1 MSNVPN
7 EPSDSPYEPIADS
20 GPGEIGTGV
29 HDAIEDATGEV
40 ISNAT
45 GEGSDEMTT
54 PEPEPAPEPAPA
66 PPPDHG
72 GGGSHDPAPEPP
84 PEPAP
89 PPPPAPQPP
98 PAPSPTPPAPSP
110 APGQGSHN
118 NEGEELLRDIQA
130 TAAAFEKGDWLGGA
144 MGIAKV
150 AMDVLDIAGD
160 PLGAISSAGVGWVL
174 GAVSFLREPFD
185 VLKGSSGAVTS
196 SAQSWGESGANLFD
210 TADQFRQAVTDQTR
224 SWTGVAA
231 DGYRAASTNQANGLA
246 ALGQANQAVA
256 NAMQQGGQAVA
267 QARQTVMDLIS
278 EAVQKI
284 IQICI
289 EALSKSW
296 LSFGASIAMGIA
308 QSVQQ
313 AVSTGQK
320 LIREIQSLIQTLQK
334 IIQVIQKVVQIA
346 QQVKELVELIG
357 GKASSEQPRTM
368 STQQIT
374 STGAMATDTNPTGG
388 GVLAAAQRTIA
399 PGYQYRDPEMASG
412 AAPSAP
418 TRPAA
423 AGPQFRTPE
432 LASGGVAS
440 PAEQQVTAA
449 NYQAPPVAGASG
461 AGIATP
467 GGQAP
472 VGGPVAAPPVAGAA
486 GVPPAPVQPPVAP
499 PAPPPRPA
507 GGPPPTLPP
516 GVPSWGPTG
525 PPPDK
530 GLAAGQQQ
538 VRVWVE
544 EARQILI
551 QQGVDPNLMNADQMV
566 GLIQHESSGNP
577 HAINLWDSNATAGHP
592 SKGLMQTIDS
602 TFSEHHLPGHDDIW
616 NPVDNILA
624 GTRYAIDRYGSIS
637 DVPGVRAVQSGG
649 SYVGY

>member
-7 EPSDSPYEPIADS
+7 EPSDSPYEPIQDS

-45 GEGSDEMTT
+45 GQGSDEMTGPEPE
-54 PEPEPAPEPAPA
+54 PEPEPAPD

-72 GGGSHDPAPEPP
+72 GGGGHDPAPEPP

-89 PPPPAPQPP
+89 PPAPAPPP
-98 PAPSPTPPAPSP
+98 QPAPSPAPSPSP
-110 APGQGSHN
+110 APGQGSNH
-118 NEGEELLRDIQA
+118 NEGEELLRDLQA

-144 MGIAKV
+144 MGVAKV
-150 AMDVLDIAGD
+150 AMDVLDIVGD
-160 PLGAISSAGVGWVL
+160 PLGAISSAGFGWVL

-185 VLKGSSGAVTS
+185 VLKGNSGSVTS
-196 SAQSWGESGANLFD
+196 SAQSFGESGLSLFD
-210 TADQFRQAVTDQTR
+210 TADQFRQAATDQTR

-320 LIREIQSLIQTLQK
+320 LMQEIQSLIQTLQK

-357 GKASSEQPRTM
+357 GKASAERPHTM
-368 STQQIT
+368 STQEIT

-388 GVLAAAQRTIA
+388 DVLAAAQRTIS
-399 PGYQYRDPEMASG
+399 PGYQFRDPAVASG
-412 AAPSAP
+412 GAGTAP
-418 TRPAA
+418 TRAAA
-423 AGPQFRTPE
+423 AGRVHEAPP
-432 LASGGVAS
+432 AAGSGGTGGIAA
-440 PAEQQVTAA
+440 PADQQVTAA
-449 NYQAPPVAGASG
+449 QSHAPPMAGG
-461 AGIATP
+461 GGIAAP
-467 GGQAP
+467 AGQAP
-472 VGGPVAAPPVAGAA
+472 VGGAVAPPPVAAGGVA
-486 GVPPAPVQPPVAP
+486 PAPPPVAP
-499 PAPPPRPA
+499 PAPRPA
-507 GGPPPTLPP
+507 GGPPPSLPP

-538 VRVWVE
+538 VRAWVE

-551 QQGVDPNLMNADQMV
+551 QQGVDPGLMNADQMV

-637 DVPGVRAVQSGG
+637 DVPGVRAVQGGG